1 MPDRRQPTSPRRTLT
16 VRGRGVA
23 SADPDLAI
31 LTVGVVGRDPF
42 YSAAVEDLNRRV
54 EALRSDLEAV
64 GVERA
69 RLKSTGFDVDDH
81 RRYDSDSGEYVFL
94 GYEAPHGLRLELPLE
109 KELLNN
115 VLGRV
120 AGSAS
125 EASVKVSLDVSD
137 RKGLRRRAMRAAV
150 EDAQKSAQVLV
161 EASGATLGEM
171 MSLDY
176 SFVEIR
182 TRTFSY
188 GYRKP
193 GPLTEAAASAPDV
206 EPEALDAEEGVT
218 IVWEI
223 S

>member
-1 MPDRRQPTSPRRTLT
+1 M
-16 VRGRGVA
+16 
-23 SADPDLAI
+23 
-31 LTVGVVGRDPF
+31 
-42 YSAAVEDLNRRV
+42 
-54 EALRSDLEAV
+54 
-64 GVERA
+64 
-69 RLKSTGFDVDDH
+69 
-81 RRYDSDSGEYVFL
+81 
-94 GYEAPHGLRLELPLE
+94 E

-115 VLGRV
+115 VLARV